1 MNNNRKEIDVARTK
15 EELKIVNDKID
26 NMHIVAWEKLMSM
39 SKESLIELIILWKHR
54 AERK

>member
-1 MNNNRKEIDVARTK
+1 MARTK
-15 EELKIVNDKID
+15 EELKIINDKID
-26 NMHIVAWEKLMSM
+26 NMHIVAWEKLMGM